1 MNYNTK
7 KYVILNYACS
17 WGIFFVPLVLVFGF
31 GMKSL
36 LESSIFRTLLTI
48 IYCWMPN
55 IVLLIFWK
63 KLNVPM
69 PRKEFYKQELSIKI
83 KWSIIFRILLLEVGV
98 CVASAFIVSLQT
110 HTSITQAFRIP
121 VNGILAVAFY
131 CLFTGATGEE
141 SGWRG
146 FLLVGYRQKH
156 TLLTSCIFTGLVWAF
171 WHLPLWL
178 LSGYSGLVL
187 VIYIFA
193 FIVNLIGFSI
203 TMMYYYEKCQNIIV
217 PVFFHYMINF
227 VLAFYCGDDILY
239 QVYTAVI
246 YSIVSLFFILRDKKL
261 YLSLG
266 READN
271 NTFLY

>member
-7 KYVILNYACS
+7 RYVILIYVCS
-17 WGIFFVPLVLVFGF
+17 AGSFLLTLVLAFGLGMKFLIEDGIFT
-31 GMKSL
+31 
-36 LESSIFRTLLTI
+36 TLLTV

-63 KLNVPM
+63 KLNAPM
-69 PRKEFYKQELSIKI
+69 SRKEFYKQELSVHI

-110 HTSITQAFRIP
+110 HTLITQSFSIP
-121 VNGILAVAFY
+121 AKGILATVFF

-171 WHLPLWL
+171 WHLPIWI
-178 LSGYSGLVL
+178 LSGYSGIIL

-193 FIVNLIGFSI
+193 FIVSLIGFTI

-217 PVFFHYMINF
+217 LVFFHYMINF
-227 VLAFYCGDDILY
+227 VLAFYSGDDILY

-246 YSIVSLFFILRDKKL
+246 YAFVSLFFVLRDKKMYL
-261 YLSLG
+261 Y
-266 READN
+266 
-271 NTFLY
+271 

>member
-1 MNYNTK
+1 MKYNAK
-7 KYVILNYACS
+7 MYVILNYACS
-17 WGIFFVPLVLVFGF
+17 WGLFVLALILAFGL
-31 GMKSL
+31 GMKFL
-36 LESSIFRTLLTI
+36 LEEDSIFMTLLTV

-69 PRKEFYKQELSIKI
+69 SRKEFYKQELSIKI
-83 KWSIIFRILLLEVGV
+83 KWSIIFRIVLLVVGV
-98 CVASAFIVSLQT
+98 CVVSAFIVSLQT
-110 HTSITQAFRIP
+110 HTSITQSFSLPA
-121 VNGILAVAFY
+121 NGILAVAFF

-171 WHLPLWL
+171 WHLPVWL
-178 LSGYSGLVL
+178 LSGYSGIELI
-187 VIYIFA
+187 IYIGA
-193 FIVNLIGFSI
+193 FIVSLIGFTI

-217 PVFFHYMINF
+217 LVFFHYIINF

-239 QVYTAVI
+239 QVYSAVI
-246 YSIVSLFFILRDKKL
+246 YAIISLIFVLRDKKM
-261 YLSLG
+261 YL
-266 READN
+266 N
-271 NTFLY
+271 